1 MVTPPSLWIPYSGIY
16 WPLSIGGWLSSL
28 LWRLNIPFEW
38 DLGVKMSNKCLKMG
52 DTRKIAIL
60 RVNDDQVASGVS
72 CFQTNPS
79 QIKYICFKSNTIVL
93 GRSKTRKSIH
103 GIDYSTIYIYYFYY
117 DGYIMIHPY
126 CDWWINSYF
135 RVVPPFRNSNFQSPS
150 LALWYN
156 SPGRQIVHWMS
167 IHMAL
172 AEKSATPNPLV
183 NPHPYWDCHLGTLW

>member
-1 MVTPPSLWIPYSGIY
+1 MTFLFTLEAQHPLWMRLGSQDVEQMPENGWYQKNSNFESKWWSSGFRGI
-16 WPLSIGGWLSSL
+16 L
-28 LWRLNIPFEW
+28 F
-38 DLGVKMSNKCLKMG
+38 SNKPISNQIYL
-52 DTRKIAIL
+52 
-60 RVNDDQVASGVS
+60 
-72 CFQTNPS
+72 FQIQYYS
-79 QIKYICFKSNTIVL
+79 FGTIENEKKHPWHRL
-93 GRSKTRKSIH
+93 Q
-103 GIDYSTIYIYYFYY
+103 YYIYIYYFYY